1 MSSVS
6 PPCCQQ
12 GNVTS
17 WHPERAWKA
26 PRPAGIQ
33 LQRWGWNK
41 RDFTSRIIS
50 SPFSGLCVCECVQV
64 SAAELQPGSP
74 QERWFFPKRREH
86 CEIPRDTSRNS
97 KARLGLQCLKA
108 ISKAGRVPLAA
119 FPCSKCWCTR
129 FHMGAS
135 TFALHRTAAQP
146 EKPNPFSLTFQLCQA
161 PGRIKPQL
169 WAGFGRVPW
178 PRLHVAPSGAN
189 WAHLWGVF

>member
-1 MSSVS
+1 MESTETCRY
-6 PPCCQQ
+6 P
-12 GNVTS
+12 VTEMGLEQKRF
-17 WHPERAWKA
+17 H
-26 PRPAGIQ
+26 
-33 LQRWGWNK
+33 LQDHFLSIFWA
-41 RDFTSRIIS
+41 
-50 SPFSGLCVCECVQV
+50 LCVCECVQV

-74 QERWFFPKRREH
+74 QERWLFPKRREH

-119 FPCSKCWCTR
+119 FPCSKCWCTQ